1 VAVRR
6 RPAREASG
14 SHFLRSKRLAADLA
28 TGAGLAAGALAVEIG
43 GGSGVLT
50 DALARTGAEVIAIE
64 RDPALAA
71 RLRARFEALPSV
83 RIVQADAT
91 TYGWPH
97 EPFVVVANL
106 PFVRSGAILD
116 RLLRDPRVP
125 LRGAHVIV
133 QWELAAKHASVWP
146 ATLRSTYWRA
156 WHEISIARRLH
167 RSAFAPPP
175 SVDCAVLCIERRA
188 QPRVPLDAHDAY
200 WRFLSAAFKARDP
213 IRRGLRASLSPLE
226 VKRLAPALG
235 FAPDARPWE
244 IDAGQWASLFAFA
257 RQR

>member
-14 SHFLRSKRLAADLA
+14 RHFLRSRQLASELVAGARLARGDVV
-28 TGAGLAAGALAVEIG
+28 VEIG
-43 GGSGVLT
+43 GGTGVLT
-50 DALARTGAEVIAIE
+50 HALARAGAEVIAIE
-64 RDPALAA
+64 RDAALAA
-71 RLRARFEALPSV
+71 GLRSRFADSPSV

-91 TYGWPH
+91 ACEWPA
-97 EPFVVVANL
+97 EPFVVVSNL
-106 PFVRSGAILD
+106 PFVRSGAILE
-116 RLLRDPRVP
+116 RLLRDPRAP

-133 QWELAAKHASVWP
+133 QWELAAKQSAVWP

-156 WHEISIARRLH
+156 WYEISIARRLH

-175 SVDCAVLCIERRA
+175 SVDCAVLCLERLA
-188 QPRVPLDAHDAY
+188 HPRVPLELHESY
-200 WRFLSAAFKARDP
+200 WRFLSGAFAAREP
-213 IRRGLRASLSPLE
+213 IRRGLRPSLSALE

-257 RQR
+257 RSR